1 MYTLIN
7 HDCIR
12 LKWDE
17 VTGADGYY
25 IYRTDTGTGE
35 TVKYKKLVTD
45 TEFTVKGLEA
55 DTDYI
60 FRVAAVS
67 GGKVGKKSA
76 KVSLTTPCEWYY
88 KTQGYNSGKWK
99 NIKATVV
106 LRSHLNGEDEEIF
119 DISSF
124 ISKFRSKIKYP
135 YNNEYSLHL
144 YQNNGY
150 VCFEITHF
158 RGSHDV
164 TDYLWRMDND
174 GENLIYI
181 GQSEY
186 QNCSFINDKVY
197 CVKNGD
203 IYSLAGDEFGWQELS
218 GYADNYDTLT
228 DEYIKDMFDDLDS
241 TIYFNLS
248 DDKEENCFK
257 EDKKVFSKPVTD
269 GKYLYFTSEPL
280 YNITDERD
288 TIIYRTDLSG
298 NNIEKIQKISYN
310 KNIDYAYP
318 NIGSILMFGCDGDY
332 AYYYISVKLEKE
344 TYIFYRISL
353 TEKNSSPEIIA
364 RTKYSPDKCEI
375 INGYIYFTYYGGT
388 DPSSW
393 QYFCINIDNSET
405 TTQDTPFEWYY

>member
-1 MYTLIN
+1 M
-7 HDCIR
+7 
-12 LKWDE
+12 
-17 VTGADGYY
+17 
-25 IYRTDTGTGE
+25 
-35 TVKYKKLVTD
+35 
-45 TEFTVKGLEA
+45 
-55 DTDYI
+55 
-60 FRVAAVS
+60 
-67 GGKVGKKSA
+67 
-76 KVSLTTPCEWYY
+76 
-88 KTQGYNSGKWK
+88 
-99 NIKATVV
+99 
-106 LRSHLNGEDEEIF
+106 NGEDEEIF

-135 YNNEYSLHL
+135 YNNEYLLRL

-150 VCFEITHF
+150 VCFEITHY

-164 TDYLWRMDND
+164 THYLWRMDND
-174 GENLIYI
+174 GENLKYI
-181 GQSEY
+181 GMQKYSD
-186 QNCSFINDKVY
+186 CIFVNDKVY

-203 IYSLAGDEFGWQELS
+203 IYSFAGDEFGWQELS

-269 GKYLYFTSEPL
+269 GEYVYFTSEPL
-280 YNITDERD
+280 YNITDEKD

-310 KNIDYAYP
+310 ENIDYAHP
-318 NIGSILMFGCDGDY
+318 NNGSILMFGCDGDY
-332 AYYYISVKLEKE
+332 AYYYISVKSDKK

-353 TEKNSSPEIIA
+353 TEKNSSPKIIA
-364 RTKYSPDKCEI
+364 RTKYSPDKCEL